1 MKRINNYIKVLA
13 TLNEQ
18 IDEITSNNEIPA
30 VVVHEN
36 NGKLSYRD
44 EVFGINCNHIAK
56 VNSNKL
62 ELTKQ
67 GFEHYYLMGYISK
80 NPEYHFLQVND
91 NTIWSIVSGILYAE

>member
-1 MKRINNYIKVLA
+1 MKRINDYIKVLA

-30 VVVHEN
+30 VVVYEN
-36 NGKLSYRD
+36 NGKLSYRN
-44 EVFGINCNHIAK
+44 EVFGINCNYIAK
-56 VNSNKL
+56 VDSNKL

-91 NTIWSIVSGILYAE
+91 NTIWKIVSGILYAE